1 VAEWKARGVNRLGK
15 THTVVPP
22 NSGALGPGRLVL
34 VVGPSGAG
42 KDTLLKG
49 ARAACAYD
57 PAVVFPRRVVTRP
70 KSDTE
75 DHDSIDAAGFA
86 RAASEGV
93 YALWWEAHGHSY
105 GVPSTI
111 DHDIR
116 AGRTVVCNVSRTI
129 IEPARRRY
137 ASVTVVE
144 ITAPDQVLQS
154 RLASRQRASDGD
166 IARRLERSAQMEQ
179 LFSPDI
185 VIRNVGRPDGGVRRL
200 IRAIR
205 TSTRIARRRREVAK
219 IPAEA

>member
-1 VAEWKARGVNRLGK
+1 VNRPGK
-15 THTVVPP
+15 THLVAPP

-70 KSDTE
+70 TSDTE
-75 DHDSIDAAGFA
+75 DHDSVDGAGFA
-86 RAASEGV
+86 RAASEGA
-93 YALWWEAHGHSY
+93 YALWWQAHGHDY
-105 GVPSTI
+105 GIPVAI

-129 IEPARRRY
+129 IEAARRRY

-144 ITAPDQVLQS
+144 ITAPEQVLQS
-154 RLASRQRASDGD
+154 RLASRQRTSDGD
-166 IARRLERSAQMEQ
+166 IARRLERSAQVEQ

-205 TSTRIARRRREVAK
+205 TSTRIARRRREAAK
-219 IPAEA
+219 VSAEA